1 MLVLTW
7 PPVLVLVVY
16 TYWSSHGPSTGPST
30 GCWSS
35 HGCTGPST
43 GCWCSS
49 LTYSPPPGVVYLV
62 FCPNRTRGG
71 GEQTRAG
78 MKPIFHLYTV
88 YNLYNTQLNILKEQ
102 SQVKKRTDLKHRLV
116 FLKEG
121 FQDILKKDVSVIF

>member
-1 MLVLTW
+1 MLVLLTD
-7 PPVLVLVVY
+7 LL
-16 TYWSSHGPSTGPST
+16 STSWG
-30 GCWSS
+30 
-35 HGCTGPST
+35 
-43 GCWCSS
+43 S
-49 LTYSPPPGVVYLV
+49 LLSILSQQDQ
-62 FCPNRTRGG
+62 GG